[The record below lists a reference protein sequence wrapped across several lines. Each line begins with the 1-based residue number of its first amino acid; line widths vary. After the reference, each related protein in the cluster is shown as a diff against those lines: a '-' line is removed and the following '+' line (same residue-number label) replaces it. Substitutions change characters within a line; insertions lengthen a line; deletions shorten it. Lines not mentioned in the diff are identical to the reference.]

1 MGIVTPTTRIKNSSL
16 SSDDMQAAP
25 AECECVW
32 AAAAVVKMMMKERKK
47 KKKIVKKER
56 KRKQFHTNV
65 RRVPQ
70 LRLNAE
76 KQKAHYS
83 YANQESRF
91 RTQKPNP
98 AQPKPNQTKPRR
110 SDPSIERVVSMMLWR
125 RAQLII
131 HL

>member
-1 MGIVTPTTRIKNSSL
+1 MGIVTPTTIIKNSSL

-32 AAAAVVKMMMKERKK
+32 AEAAVVKMMMKERKK
-47 KKKIVKKER
+47 KKIVKKEI

-70 LRLNAE
+70 LRLNSE

-91 RTQKPNP
+91 RTQNP
-98 AQPKPNQTKPRR
+98 AQPSPAQTKPNRGEVTPVESALCR
-110 SDPSIERVVSMMLWR
+110 
-125 RAQLII
+125 
-131 HL
+131 